1 VADNNKGINDLIQ
14 LIERN
19 KVAQERAGWY
29 GGGPRPAP
37 ADGEAPAEAAVETA
51 GEEEEAQEADFRDV
65 KLLIFAAEGPFTRSL
80 EPMLEQYDLCYAITD
95 TEVEAFDIIEKN
107 PQIRHVMIDLD
118 RPTNPSTGL
127 NLFSELKMVNPNII
141 IFYCTKNPMSMEARN
156 IQTKGGKL
164 LQKPVLR
171 KAMDQFYEENFIQ

>member
-1 VADNNKGINDLIQ
+1 VDSNKGINDLIQ

-29 GGGPRPAP
+29 GGGSAP
-37 ADGEAPAEAAVETA
+37 DSVDGEAAVE
-51 GEEEEAQEADFRDV
+51 GEQNEEEEEAQDADFKDV
-65 KLLIFAAEGPFTRSL
+65 NLLIFAAEGPFTRSL

-95 TEVEAFDIIEKN
+95 TEVEAFDIIERN

-118 RPTNPSTGL
+118 RPTNPATGL

-171 KAMDQFYEENFIQ
+171 KAMDQFYSENFKS